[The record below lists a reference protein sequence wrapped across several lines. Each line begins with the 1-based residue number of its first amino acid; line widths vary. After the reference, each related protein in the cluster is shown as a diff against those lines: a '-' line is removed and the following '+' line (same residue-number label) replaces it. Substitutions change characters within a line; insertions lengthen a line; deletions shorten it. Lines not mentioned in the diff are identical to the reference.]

1 MLGIHDL
8 WLFIAGGILLIVTPG
23 PDMALIAARSSQHG
37 TRAGVAAALGVGVG
51 AFVHIAAA
59 AIGVSAVLMASAW
72 AFTAIK
78 WLGAAYL
85 VYIGVR
91 MIFGSMEARPPAD
104 LPVQTTTA
112 DLGSM
117 FAQGFLCNVLNPKVA
132 VFFLAFL
139 PQFIDADAPSKV
151 LAFVTLGLMLD
162 AAGTAWNL
170 GVAWAA
176 GRVGALSAFGR
187 FRSWLERAI
196 GALFIAIGVRLALA
210 ERP

>member
-1 MLGIHDL
+1 VLGIHDL

-23 PDMALIAARSSQHG
+23 PDMALIAARSTQHG

-85 VYIGVR
+85 IYIGIR
-91 MIFGSMEARPPAD
+91 MIFGSFEAALPAE
-104 LPVQTTTA
+104 LPARTTTA
-112 DLGSM
+112 DLSGV
-117 FAQGFLCNVLNPKVA
+117 FLQGFLCNVLNPKVA

-139 PQFIDADAPSKV
+139 PQFIDAEAPSKV

-162 AAGTAWNL
+162 VAGTAWNL
-170 GVAWAA
+170 GVAWVA
-176 GRVGALSAFGR
+176 GRVGALSRLGR
-187 FRSWLERAI
+187 FRSWLERII
-196 GALFIAIGVRLALA
+196 GALFVAIGVRLALA